1 VTLDA
6 VRAGRRPGRRA
17 SVPDGRRARLLA
29 LLAER
34 AAARGTPVSAAD
46 ACEVAVAA
54 AGMDGGWLSVLSDP
68 ARRALVHATSRQ
80 AAELDELQ
88 FTLGEGPCVD
98 AFESGSPV
106 LVADLGA
113 PGWGERW
120 PGFTMTGAKAEAAA
134 VFVFPL
140 AMGAIRLGVL
150 GLYRKTAG
158 SLSAGALADV
168 LVCADIA
175 LQLLLNSR
183 AGFGGAGSAGTG
195 VDGNVVDGNVVDG
208 NGVDGNGFDGTGVD
222 GNGVDGTGVDG
233 NGFDGNGFDGNGV
246 DRLIDGWSDDH
257 AGVYQATGMVSAQR
271 GVGLE
276 QALALLRA
284 HAFSHDRTLH
294 EVAAA
299 VVARRLRLDS
309 DEAGEPA
316 G

>member
-1 VTLDA
+1 VTPEA
-6 VRAGRRPGRRA
+6 VRAGRRPGWRT

-29 LLAER
+29 LFAER
-34 AAARGTPVSAAD
+34 AAARGSPVSAAD
-46 ACEVAVAA
+46 ACEVAAAA

-68 ARRALVHATSRQ
+68 ARRALVHATSRR

-113 PGWGERW
+113 AGWGERW

-158 SLSAGALADV
+158 SLSTGALADV

-175 LQLLLNSR
+175 LQLLLHSR
-183 AGFGGAGSAGTG
+183 AGLDGTG
-195 VDGNVVDGNVVDG
+195 LDGA
-208 NGVDGNGFDGTGVD
+208 GFDGTGAS
-222 GNGVDGTGVDG
+222 
-233 NGFDGNGFDGNGV
+233 
-246 DRLIDGWSDDH
+246 RLVDGWSDDH

-284 HAFSHDRTLH
+284 YAFGHDETLH

-299 VVARRLRLDS
+299 VVGRRLRLDS